1 MFTKSALVQF
11 LVTVAGPGVL
21 RSAEMGITSAGMQ
34 DADCGGHMYTRTV
47 RQIQQNT
54 TVHYLVSPPRLLLTE
69 RTHKPKLKF

>member
-34 DADCGGHMYTRTV
+34 DADYGGHMYTRTV
-47 RQIQQNT
+47 
-54 TVHYLVSPPRLLLTE
+54 
-69 RTHKPKLKF
+69 